1 MTFTLNEIIDL
12 KHEIYSAVVLDDKQR
27 SEIEYAFDMLI
38 KSKKEDEK
46 IVPEGPIF
54 RGSDYM
60 YSAPIPMPTIPDGP
74 GTIKC

>member
-38 KSKKEDEK
+38 KSKKEIK
-46 IVPEGPIF
+46 IPEGPIF

-60 YSAPIPMPTIPDGP
+60 YSAPIPMPTIPDSP